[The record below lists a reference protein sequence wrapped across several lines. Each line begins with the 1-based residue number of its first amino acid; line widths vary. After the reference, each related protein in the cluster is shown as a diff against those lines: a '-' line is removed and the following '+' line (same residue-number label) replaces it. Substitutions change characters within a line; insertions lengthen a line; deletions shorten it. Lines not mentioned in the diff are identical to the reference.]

1 MTSQDYVKAAV
12 KNVEDT
18 LKNTRRRLPTSNVD
32 TFMNNSYTP
41 ELDVTEELNKND
53 VNFFQELIGTIL
65 RWATEISRV
74 DTLLEVSLLSQ
85 YQASP
90 REGHLEQLLHIFAFL
105 RKHPKLTL
113 YLSPE
118 LPRMDFGEF
127 RTKKDD
133 FAKIYRDAEK
143 QLPHTMHTPRG
154 RSLTMTAFVDASHA
168 A

>member
-65 RWATEISRV
+65 R
-74 DTLLEVSLLSQ
+74 
-85 YQASP
+85 
-90 REGHLEQLLHIFAFL
+90 
-105 RKHPKLTL
+105 
-113 YLSPE
+113 
-118 LPRMDFGEF
+118 
-127 RTKKDD
+127 
-133 FAKIYRDAEK
+133 
-143 QLPHTMHTPRG
+143 
-154 RSLTMTAFVDASHA
+154 
-168 A
+168 